1 MPKVTLYNTAGAAAG
16 EIELNDSVFGV
27 EYNEAVIHQAVVRQM
42 ANERLGTH
50 ATKTRGLVRGGGRK
64 PWKQKGT
71 GRARVGSIRSPLW
84 VGGGTVFGPTPRS
97 HAKDMTRKA
106 RQLAVKSALSEKLRA
121 NELIVVDAINFDT
134 PKTKEVVKFLAAFN
148 VDGKALIVDGGT
160 ASENTVLS
168 ARNIPGVKAYA
179 PSGLNIYDIVHY
191 TKLFLTQDAVNIH
204 SAYRLLLQRSKSAR
218 RWNRFS
224 R

>member
-1 MPKVTLYNTAGAAAG
+1 MPKVTLYNIAGQAAG
-16 EIELNDSVFGV
+16 EIELNDGVFGV

-50 ATKTRGLVRGGGRK
+50 ATKTRGLVRGGGKK

-71 GRARVGSIRSPLW
+71 DRARVGSIRSPLW
-84 VGGGTVFGPTPRS
+84 VGGGTVFGPLPRS
-97 HAKDMTRKA
+97 HAKDMPRKA

-121 NELIVVDAINFDT
+121 GEIIVVDAIQFEA
-134 PKTKEVVKFLAAFN
+134 PKTKDVVKMLAAF
-148 VDGKALIVDGGT
+148 DAAGKALIVDGGEKS
-160 ASENTVLS
+160 ANTVLS

-191 TKLFLTQDAVNIH
+191 TKLFLTKDAVEKIEEVL
-204 SAYRLLLQRSKSAR
+204 A
-218 RWNRFS
+218 
-224 R
+224 

>member
-121 NELIVVDAINFDT
+121 NELIVVDAINFDA
-134 PKTKEVVKFLAAFN
+134 PKTKEAVKFLAAFN
-148 VDGKALIVDGGT
+148 VDGKACLLYT
-160 ASENTVLS
+160 S
-168 ARNIPGVKAYA
+168 
-179 PSGLNIYDIVHY
+179 PSPRD
-191 TKLFLTQDAVNIH
+191 
-204 SAYRLLLQRSKSAR
+204 S
-218 RWNRFS
+218 
-224 R
+224 

>member
-1 MPKVTLYNTAGAAAG
+1 MPKVKLYNIAGQETG

-27 EYNEAVIHQAVVRQM
+27 DYNEAVIHQAVVRQM

-50 ATKTRGLVRGGGRK
+50 ATKTRGLVRGGGKK
-64 PWKQKGT
+64 PWKQTGT

-97 HAKDMTRKA
+97 HAKDMPRKA

-121 NELIVVDAINFDT
+121 NELIVIDAIDFEA
-134 PKTKEVVKFLAAFN
+134 PKTKNVVKMLA
-148 VDGKALIVDGGT
+148 DLHSEGKALIVDG
-160 ASENTVLS
+160 ARNTVLS

-179 PSGLNIYDIVHY
+179 PSGLNIYDIVN
-191 TKLFLTQDAVNIH
+191 TDKLFLTQEAVKKIEEVL
-204 SAYRLLLQRSKSAR
+204 A
-218 RWNRFS
+218 
-224 R
+224 

>member
-121 NELIVVDAINFDT
+121 NELIVVDAINFDA

-160 ASENTVLS
+160 ASENIVLS

-191 TKLFLTQDAVNIH
+191 TKLFLTQDAVKKIEEVL
-204 SAYRLLLQRSKSAR
+204 A
-218 RWNRFS
+218 
-224 R
+224 

>member
-1 MPKVTLYNTAGAAAG
+1 MPKVKLYNIAGQETG

-27 EYNEAVIHQAVVRQM
+27 DYNEAVIHQAVVRQM

-50 ATKTRGLVRGGGRK
+50 ATKTRGLVRGGGKK

-97 HAKDMTRKA
+97 HAKDMPRKA

-121 NELIVVDAINFDT
+121 NELIVIDAIDFEA
-134 PKTKEVVKFLAAFN
+134 PKTKNVVKMLA
-148 VDGKALIVDGGT
+148 DLHSEGKALIVDG
-160 ASENTVLS
+160 ARNTVLS

-179 PSGLNIYDIVHY
+179 PSGLNIYDVVN
-191 TKLFLTQDAVNIH
+191 TDKLFLTQEAVKKIEEVL
-204 SAYRLLLQRSKSAR
+204 A
-218 RWNRFS
+218 
-224 R
+224 

>member
-97 HAKDMTRKA
+97 HTKDMTRKA

-121 NELIVVDAINFDT
+121 NELIVVDAINFDA

-160 ASENTVLS
+160 VSENTVLS

-191 TKLFLTQDAVNIH
+191 TKLFLTQDAVKKIEEVL
-204 SAYRLLLQRSKSAR
+204 A
-218 RWNRFS
+218 
-224 R
+224 

>member
-1 MPKVTLYNTAGAAAG
+1 MPNVALYNIANEQVG

-42 ANERLGTH
+42 SNERLGTH
-50 ATKTRGLVRGGGRK
+50 ATKTRGLVRGGGKK

-97 HAKDMTRKA
+97 YVKAMPRKA

-121 NELIVVDAINFDT
+121 GELIILDQIAFEA
-134 PKTKEVVKFLAAFN
+134 PKTKNVVNMMIAFQAE
-148 VDGKALIVDGGT
+148 GKALIVDGGDQ
-160 ASENTVLS
+160 AVNTILS
-168 ARNIPGVKAYA
+168 ARNIPGVKAMTTD
-179 PSGLNIYDIVHY
+179 GINIYDLVHY
-191 TKLFLTQDAVNIH
+191 TKLFLT
-204 SAYRLLLQRSKSAR
+204 KSAVEKIEEVLA
-218 RWNRFS
+218 
-224 R
+224 

>member
-1 MPKVTLYNTAGAAAG
+1 MPKVKLYNIAGQETG

-27 EYNEAVIHQAVVRQM
+27 DYNEAVIHQAVVRQM

-50 ATKTRGLVRGGGRK
+50 ATKTRGLVRGGGKK

-97 HAKDMTRKA
+97 HAKDMPRKA

-121 NELIVVDAINFDT
+121 NELIVIDAIDFEA
-134 PKTKEVVKFLAAFN
+134 PKTKNVVNMLA
-148 VDGKALIVDGGT
+148 DLHSEGKALIVDG
-160 ASENTVLS
+160 ARNTVLS

-179 PSGLNIYDIVHY
+179 PSGLNIYDIVN
-191 TKLFLTQDAVNIH
+191 TDKLFLTQEAVKKIEEVL
-204 SAYRLLLQRSKSAR
+204 A
-218 RWNRFS
+218 
-224 R
+224 

>member
-1 MPKVTLYNTAGAAAG
+1 MPKVKLYNIAGQETG

-27 EYNEAVIHQAVVRQM
+27 DYNEAVIHQAVVRQM

-50 ATKTRGLVRGGGRK
+50 ATKTRGLVRGGGKK

-84 VGGGTVFGPTPRS
+84 VGGGTVFGTTPRS
-97 HAKDMTRKA
+97 HAKDMPRKA

-121 NELIVVDAINFDT
+121 NELIVIDAIDFEA
-134 PKTKEVVKFLAAFN
+134 PKTKNVVKMLA
-148 VDGKALIVDGGT
+148 DLHSEGKALIVDG
-160 ASENTVLS
+160 ARNTVLS

-179 PSGLNIYDIVHY
+179 PSGLNIYDIVN
-191 TKLFLTQDAVNIH
+191 TDKLFLTQEAVKKIEEVL
-204 SAYRLLLQRSKSAR
+204 A
-218 RWNRFS
+218 
-224 R
+224 

>member
-42 ANERLGTH
+42 VNERLGTH

-121 NELIVVDAINFDT
+121 NELIVVDAINFDA

-160 ASENTVLS
+160 ASANTVLS

-191 TKLFLTQDAVNIH
+191 TKLFLTQDAVKKIEEVL
-204 SAYRLLLQRSKSAR
+204 A
-218 RWNRFS
+218 
-224 R
+224 

>member
-1 MPKVTLYNTAGAAAG
+1 MPKVTLYNIAGQAAG
-16 EIELNDSVFGV
+16 EIELNDGVFGV

-64 PWKQKGT
+64 PWRQKGT

-84 VGGGTVFGPTPRS
+84 VGGGTVFGPLPRS
-97 HAKDMTRKA
+97 HAKDMPRKA

-121 NELIVVDAINFDT
+121 GEMIIVDAINFEA
-134 PKTKEVVKFLAAFN
+134 PKTKDVVKMLAAFETA
-148 VDGKALIVDGGT
+148 GKALIVDGGEKS
-160 ASENTVLS
+160 ANTVLS

-179 PSGLNIYDIVHY
+179 PSGLNIYDLVHY
-191 TKLFLTQDAVNIH
+191 TKLFLTKDAVEKIEEVL
-204 SAYRLLLQRSKSAR
+204 A
-218 RWNRFS
+218 
-224 R
+224 

>member
-1 MPKVTLYNTAGAAAG
+1 MPKVKLYNIAGQETG

-27 EYNEAVIHQAVVRQM
+27 DYNEAVIHQAVVRQM

-50 ATKTRGLVRGGGRK
+50 ATKTRGLVRGGGKK

-97 HAKDMTRKA
+97 HAKDMPRKA
-106 RQLAVKSALSEKLRA
+106 RQLAVKSALSEKIRA
-121 NELIVVDAINFDT
+121 NELIVIDAIDFEA
-134 PKTKEVVKFLAAFN
+134 PKTKNVVKMLA
-148 VDGKALIVDGGT
+148 DLHSEGKALIVDG
-160 ASENTVLS
+160 ARNTVLS

-179 PSGLNIYDIVHY
+179 PSGLNIYDIVN
-191 TKLFLTQDAVNIH
+191 TDKLFLTQEAVKKIEEVL
-204 SAYRLLLQRSKSAR
+204 A
-218 RWNRFS
+218 
-224 R
+224 

>member
-1 MPKVTLYNTAGAAAG
+1 MPKVTLYNIAGQAAG
-16 EIELNDSVFGV
+16 EIELNDGVFGV

-50 ATKTRGLVRGGGRK
+50 ATKTRGLVRGGGKK

-84 VGGGTVFGPTPRS
+84 VGGGTVFGPLPRS
-97 HAKDMTRKA
+97 HAKDMPRKA

-121 NELIVVDAINFDT
+121 GEIIVVDAIQFEA
-134 PKTKEVVKFLAAFN
+134 PKTKDVVKMLATFDVA
-148 VDGKALIVDGGT
+148 GKALIVDGGEKS
-160 ASENTVLS
+160 ANTVLS

-179 PSGLNIYDIVHY
+179 PSGLNIYDLVHY
-191 TKLFLTQDAVNIH
+191 TKLFLTKDAVEKIEEVL
-204 SAYRLLLQRSKSAR
+204 A
-218 RWNRFS
+218 
-224 R
+224 

>member
-121 NELIVVDAINFDT
+121 NELIVVDAINFDA
-134 PKTKEVVKFLAAFN
+134 PKTKEVVKFLTAFN

-160 ASENTVLS
+160 ASKNTVLS

-191 TKLFLTQDAVNIH
+191 TKLFLTQDAVKKIEEVL
-204 SAYRLLLQRSKSAR
+204 A
-218 RWNRFS
+218 
-224 R
+224 

>member
-1 MPKVTLYNTAGAAAG
+1 MPKVKLYNIAGQETG

-27 EYNEAVIHQAVVRQM
+27 DYNEAVIHQAVVRQM

-50 ATKTRGLVRGGGRK
+50 ATKTRGLVRGGGKK

-71 GRARVGSIRSPLW
+71 GRARGGSIRSPLW

-97 HAKDMTRKA
+97 HAKDMPRKA

-121 NELIVVDAINFDT
+121 NELIVIDAIDFEA
-134 PKTKEVVKFLAAFN
+134 PKTKNVVKMLA
-148 VDGKALIVDGGT
+148 DLHSEGKALIVDG
-160 ASENTVLS
+160 ARNTVLS

-179 PSGLNIYDIVHY
+179 PSGLNIYDIVN
-191 TKLFLTQDAVNIH
+191 TDKLFLTQEAVKKIEEVL
-204 SAYRLLLQRSKSAR
+204 A
-218 RWNRFS
+218 
-224 R
+224 

>member
-1 MPKVTLYNTAGAAAG
+1 MPKVKLYNIAGQETG

-27 EYNEAVIHQAVVRQM
+27 DYNEAVIHQAVVRQM

-50 ATKTRGLVRGGGRK
+50 ATKTRGLVRGGGKK
-64 PWKQKGT
+64 PWKRKGT

-97 HAKDMTRKA
+97 HAKDMPRKA

-121 NELIVVDAINFDT
+121 NELIVIDAIDFEA
-134 PKTKEVVKFLAAFN
+134 PKTKNVVKMLA
-148 VDGKALIVDGGT
+148 DLHSEGKALIVDG
-160 ASENTVLS
+160 ARNTVLS

-179 PSGLNIYDIVHY
+179 PSGLNIYDIVN
-191 TKLFLTQDAVNIH
+191 TDKLFLTQEAVKKIEEVL
-204 SAYRLLLQRSKSAR
+204 A
-218 RWNRFS
+218 
-224 R
+224 

>member
-1 MPKVTLYNTAGAAAG
+1 MPKVKLYNIAGQETG

-27 EYNEAVIHQAVVRQM
+27 DYNEAVIHQAVVRQM

-50 ATKTRGLVRGGGRK
+50 ATKTRGLVRGGGKK

-97 HAKDMTRKA
+97 HAKDMPRKA

-121 NELIVVDAINFDT
+121 NELIVIDAIDFEA
-134 PKTKEVVKFLAAFN
+134 PKTKNVVKMLA
-148 VDGKALIVDGGT
+148 DLHSEGKALIVDG
-160 ASENTVLS
+160 ARNTVLS

-179 PSGLNIYDIVHY
+179 PSGLNIYDIVD
-191 TKLFLTQDAVNIH
+191 TDKLFLTQEAVKKIEEVL
-204 SAYRLLLQRSKSAR
+204 A
-218 RWNRFS
+218 
-224 R
+224 

>member
-160 ASENTVLS
+160 ASANTVLS
-168 ARNIPGVKAYA
+168 VRNIPGVKAYA

-191 TKLFLTQDAVNIH
+191 TKLFLTQDAVKKIEEVL
-204 SAYRLLLQRSKSAR
+204 A
-218 RWNRFS
+218 
-224 R
+224 

>member
-84 VGGGTVFGPTPRS
+84 VGGGTVFGSTPRS

-121 NELIVVDAINFDT
+121 NELIVVDAINFDA

-191 TKLFLTQDAVNIH
+191 TKLFLTQDAVKKIEEVL
-204 SAYRLLLQRSKSAR
+204 A
-218 RWNRFS
+218 
-224 R
+224 